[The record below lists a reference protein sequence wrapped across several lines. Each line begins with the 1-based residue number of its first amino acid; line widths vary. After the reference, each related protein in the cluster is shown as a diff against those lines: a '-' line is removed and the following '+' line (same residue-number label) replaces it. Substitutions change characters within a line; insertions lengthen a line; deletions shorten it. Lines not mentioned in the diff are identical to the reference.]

1 MEYYIEM
8 VGKFT
13 LVPLLVKR
21 WETHLETKHKIR
33 IKRKKHIQFILHK
46 KDQTANLA
54 SKWYICPS

>member
-8 VGKFT
+8 VGNFT
-13 LVPLLVKR
+13 LVPR

-54 SKWYICPS
+54 SVWYICPS